1 MNNLPIKEFLLGG
14 LTIGG
19 IKYAS
24 ENIDDIRIAG
34 LIANIP
40 VILMSSYMIKEN
52 KVKGFLKSYMK
63 NLVILFFLASVLYYV
78 HGKYDTKYKFNLIC
92 VFVIWTIIN
101 IGAFTS
107 DNRS

>member
-1 MNNLPIKEFLLGG
+1 MNNLPIKEFLIGG
-14 LTIGG
+14 LIIGG

-52 KVKGFLKSYMK
+52 KAKGFLKSYMK
-63 NLVILFFLASVLYYV
+63 NLVVLLGLALVLYYV

-92 VFVIWTIIN
+92 VFIIWMIIN
-101 IGAFTS
+101 IGAFYF
-107 DNRS
+107 